1 MATATLLDYILVLF
15 KLLFSA
21 SSSSETLLPFI
32 FYAFTIYRYLED
44 RDKRIDEINEA

>member
-1 MATATLLDYILVLF
+1 MATATLLDW
-15 KLLFSA
+15 LLSSIDVSSA
-21 SSSSETLLPFI
+21 SSISETHLPFI